1 MKVEFKKLPGVSDQ
15 KLFLDYIS
23 PDENN
28 FAKIREFFNAGFREN
43 ENFFKVIESKSQ
55 NYNANR
61 YFDRNALIDI
71 LKTENVSFGG
81 NEYTAANIE
90 KLKRE
95 NTFAVVTGQ
104 QVGLYTGNLYTILK
118 AASAVKLAAKLK
130 ERFPGY
136 EFVPVFWMES
146 EDHDFEE
153 ANHVNIINRNNEL
166 VRIGYPTPPPGETPE
181 SGKGTK
187 PVGSIVFDGFIDEI
201 NEQLRL
207 NLIETDFKEKLIE
220 GVKEI
225 YKSGNDF
232 RHAFAQYINAILSES
247 GLVFIDPSSNEVK
260 KLLTPIFERELTTS
274 PKLCEEIIHTS
285 AELEKEYD
293 LQVKPKVINLFYIH
307 NGNRYLIEPR
317 ENNRFALKNSK
328 KRFEHEE
335 MMQAVNESP
344 ENFSPNVV
352 LRPMCQDYLL
362 PTVAYV
368 AGPAEISY
376 FAQLKPAYE
385 HYDITMPVIY
395 PRASVTFLEGRVTK
409 FMKNFDVSFTEIFH
423 HKTLMGKVVEK
434 LSEIKVDDAI
444 SKAQEDFSKTFHD
457 LRGMI
462 NKIDR
467 TLLGTLDNVKEKLNT
482 GLEILKD
489 KLINA
494 QAGKSDVAMKQIEKV
509 TNNIYPHKN
518 LQEREINVSYFL
530 NKYDKMFIEKLFNE
544 MEIDSFDHQVIEI

>member
-1 MKVEFKKLPGVSDQ
+1 MKVEFKKLPNFQ
-15 KLFLDYIS
+15 KLFLDYVS
-23 PDENN
+23 PDETE
-28 FAKIREFFNAGFREN
+28 FGKVRKFFNAGFREN
-43 ENFFKVIESKSQ
+43 EDFFKVIESKSR

-71 LKTENVSFGG
+71 LKTQNVSFGG
-81 NEYTAANIE
+81 NEHTAENIE
-90 KLKRE
+90 KLKRG
-95 NTFAVVTGQ
+95 NTFAIVTGQ

-118 AASAVKLAAKLK
+118 AASAVKLAANLK
-130 ERFPGY
+130 ERFTDY
-136 EFVPVFWMES
+136 DFVPVFWMES

-166 VRIGYPTPPPGETPE
+166 VRIGYPELKPEEGEAARNA
-181 SGKGTK
+181 K
-187 PVGSIVFDGFIDEI
+187 PVGSIVFDGVIDEL

-207 NLIETDFKEKLIE
+207 NLIETDFKNKLIE
-220 GVKEI
+220 GI
-225 YKSGNDF
+225 RGFYKSGNDF
-232 RHAFAQYINAILSES
+232 RHAFAQFMNSLFRGS
-247 GLVFIDPSSNEVK
+247 GIVFIDPSEKEVK
-260 KLLTPIFERELTTS
+260 RLLSPIFERELTTS
-274 PKLCEEIIHTS
+274 PKLCEAIIDTS

-328 KRFEHEE
+328 RRFEQEE
-335 MMQAVNESP
+335 MMQCLNESP
-344 ENFSPNVV
+344 WNFSPNVV
-352 LRPMCQDYLL
+352 LRPICQDYLL

-385 HYDITMPVIY
+385 HYDTTMPVIY
-395 PRASVTFLEGRVTK
+395 PRASVTFLEGRVTR
-409 FMKNFDVSFTEIFH
+409 FMKNFAVDFTEIFH
-423 HKTLMGKVVEK
+423 HKILMGKVVEK
-434 LSEIKVDDAI
+434 LSEIKIDDEI

-462 NKIDR
+462 SKIDR
-467 TLLGTLDNVKEKLNT
+467 TLLGTLDNVREKLNT

-494 QAGKSDVAMKQIEKV
+494 QAGKSDAAMKQIEKV
-509 TNNIYPHKN
+509 TNNLYPHKN

-530 NKYDKMFIEKLFNE
+530 NKYDETLVEKLFNE
-544 MEIDSFDHQVIEI
+544 MDVNCFEHQVIEI